1 MIGLS
6 FSEDT
11 KKLQDRLQC
20 LRYLATHTVEV
31 GLTSSASGRS
41 RTLLAIHEHGSP
53 AMHIPARPVVKPALA
68 QASVRA
74 EMGQAMMNACAA
86 ALDGELSGVT
96 AALEESGRAGVDGI
110 HAYIDKGI
118 PPPNSPITLK
128 GGWIRN
134 PVSGKPVKVKGKSGT
149 TPLVDTGQLYN
160 DFDFEIKDKYL
171 VRSSHP
177 LCLRASHLPIA
188 LDSHAHRG
196 ATVVALAH
204 RTRQA
209 SCSMGLANPFYF
221 DFVLQKRSSSSWIS
235 LLPLWILNSAA
246 PPSRWSGLLI
256 PAMLWERL
264 RAARRIPPWA
274 AFIPGRLR

>member
-1 MIGLS
+1 MIKLS
-6 FSEDT
+6 LNEDA
-11 KKLQDRLQC
+11 KKLEDRLQC

-74 EMGQAMMNACAA
+74 EMGQAMMKACAA
-86 ALDGELSGVT
+86 ALDGDPDGVT

-110 HAYIDKGI
+110 HACIDAGN
-118 PPPNSPITLK
+118 PSASSMVVAPHRGANSLSLDLTSDEDSRHWRSSEVRPPNAPVTLT

-160 DFDFEIKDKYL
+160 DFDFEIREK
-171 VRSSHP
+171 
-177 LCLRASHLPIA
+177 
-188 LDSHAHRG
+188 
-196 ATVVALAH
+196 
-204 RTRQA
+204 
-209 SCSMGLANPFYF
+209 
-221 DFVLQKRSSSSWIS
+221 
-235 LLPLWILNSAA
+235 
-246 PPSRWSGLLI
+246 
-256 PAMLWERL
+256 
-264 RAARRIPPWA
+264 
-274 AFIPGRLR
+274 